1 VGSGFL
7 KQHRASAQRVIRLCL
22 EEQAKRM
29 DSDSAAASNVGLW
42 WYHQAS
48 SASHLLPDGLNS
60 FVTVLNPMNAETG
73 FGISRSQ
80 IADAV
85 DAAFHCLVGGHEVE
99 AAYWGWPLSI
109 DVLKE
114 ASATFNSLHRMRS

>member
-48 SASHLLPDGLNS
+48 SASHLLPDG
-60 FVTVLNPMNAETG
+60 
-73 FGISRSQ
+73 
-80 IADAV
+80 
-85 DAAFHCLVGGHEVE
+85 FHCLVGGHEVE
-99 AAYWGWPLSI
+99 AACWDWPLSI